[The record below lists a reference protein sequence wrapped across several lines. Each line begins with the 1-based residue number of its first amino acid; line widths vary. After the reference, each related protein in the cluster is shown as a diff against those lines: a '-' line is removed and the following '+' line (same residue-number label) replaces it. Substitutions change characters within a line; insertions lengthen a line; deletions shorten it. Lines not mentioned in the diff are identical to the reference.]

1 MVSVANMNTYYIY
14 LNLMILID
22 DSDDLG
28 SQEKKEIHRL
38 NIQQRPT
45 CSIALL

>member
-1 MVSVANMNTYYIY
+1 
-14 LNLMILID
+14 MILS